1 MGKLDFVV
9 KLLWCFGYDVAN
21 QSSFFKR
28 PNNKLKAYT
37 TIVYAVLSMCI
48 SIKNQNQKLLLLKAL
63 TGVTAKFRNNIQ
75 TTKEIS
81 TRFKAKPKNK
91 KTK

>member
-21 QSSFFKR
+21 QSSFFKK

-37 TIVYAVLSMCI
+37 TIYAVLSMCI
-48 SIKNQNQKLLLLKAL
+48 SIKNQKQKLLLLKAL
-63 TGVTAKFRNNIQ
+63 TRVTAKFRNNIQ

-81 TRFKAKPKNK
+81 TRFKAKPKKK